1 MVDVDV
7 LQQLQDIAIFKQKI
21 DKVIAKNSVN
31 KKIMAVDFGT
41 KKIGIALSD
50 EAGLL
55 AFPKDIL
62 IGDWLSVD
70 AVIGVIMQ
78 QINMYH
84 PVAIVFGLPKTLHGE
99 LHKNCQIIISVAEN
113 INKILP
119 VLLFDERFTTQLANR
134 NIYEKQM
141 LFYNGKKNNNRKA
154 NSFHHDDSLS
164 AMIVLNDVLKRL
176 SSSSIFTNCMTV
188 LSNK

>member
-62 IGDWLSVD
+62 IGNWLSID

-84 PVAIVFGLPKTLHGE
+84 PIAIVFGLPKTLYGE

-119 VLLFDERFTTQLANR
+119 VLLFDERFTTQLASR

-141 LFYNGKKNNNRKA
+141 LFCKGKKSNNRKA
-154 NSFHHDDSLS
+154 NSIFNDDSLS
-164 AMIVLNDVLKRL
+164 ATIVLNDVLKRL
-176 SSSSIFTNCMTV
+176 SY
-188 LSNK
+188 